1 MSDLVASLTPDVK
14 RLKGFEK
21 ISLKPGETKTVTFN
35 ISKNELSFVNAANK
49 AVVEPGDFE
58 IKIADLKAKFMVE

>member
-1 MSDLVASLTPDVK
+1 MK

-21 ISLKPGETKTVTFN
+21 ISLKPGETKTVTFT

-49 AVVEPGDFE
+49 TVVEAGDFE
-58 IKIADLKAKFMVE
+58 IKIADLKATFKVE